1 MALDAVLGKASVA
14 IRAALEDLDKDLEG
28 ARSKVDSATKR
39 MASAAGAN
47 LQAIGKIAI
56 GGIGA
61 AIATV
66 GGLGLALGKVAV
78 DAAPVEGIQQ
88 AFDGLAESAG
98 LSGDEMLAG
107 LRRGSSGM
115 IPARDLMLSF
125 NKAASLVGT
134 EFATQLPDAMQYL
147 GKVSAST
154 GQDMGFLMDSLVTGV
169 GRLSPM
175 ILDNLGI
182 QVDLAGATQRAS
194 EMFGLEAGELSKSQI
209 QAGMMNVA
217 LEKLA
222 DNTAAMPDVSQSA
235 AAKLAQFKTTIQ
247 DTKDRIGLAFL
258 PTLSTLMTMFGD
270 LAEKVLP
277 PLTTFLE
284 NTLAPA
290 IEGVAKFLSN
300 FVIQLGQT
308 DSVWEALTMAFEG
321 TPFEDLQGTFIEIR
335 DAIGGF
341 VDKVREVTD
350 PIFEWIS
357 KNVELKDVLIGLGVA
372 IATVVLPV
380 LWGVISAVAPIVG
393 VFLGVVAVVAL
404 LRTAWEND
412 FLGIRTA
419 LTEFWEN
426 TAKPALSAL
435 WEWLKVKVPEGLEAL
450 RTFWVDTAWPAIQ
463 GAIETVWPIIEG
475 IFQSIASFVT
485 DQLIPTIQDLYTKWT
500 EEVWPTIQTVT
511 ENVWTVISGIFEE
524 IGRWINDNI
533 VPWVELLKTTWA
545 ETVWPAIQTALETA
559 WGVIEPIWESLK
571 EWLADKL
578 PPALEGL
585 RTTFETIMTAI
596 QTAIQPVKD
605 LWDAFSTAIE
615 RFWGWISDKTF
626 NFKINLPNLPDWAV
640 PGSPLPIHTAW
651 KQFAQDINS
660 LTIHPAIDLDQQYAE
675 LPGVSREGSGGT
687 GSTQI
692 IIYGLTIEGVENPEG
707 LLAQL
712 QAMA

>member
-14 IRAALEDLDKDLEG
+14 IRAALDDLDKDLEG

-66 GGLGLALGKVAV
+66 SGLGLALGKLAV

-194 EMFGLEAGELSKSQI
+194 EMFGVEASELSKSQI

-308 DSVWEALTMAFEG
+308 ESVWEALTMAFEG
-321 TPFEDLQGTFIEIR
+321 TPFEDLQGTFIEVR
-335 DAIGGF
+335 DAITGF
-341 VDKVREVTD
+341 IDKVREVTD

-357 KNVELKDVLIGLGVA
+357 KNVELKDVLIALGVA

-404 LRTAWEND
+404 LRTTWEND

-426 TAKPALSAL
+426 TAKPVLGAL

-475 IFQSIASFVT
+475 IFQSISSFIT
-485 DQLIPTIQDLYTKWT
+485 DQLIPTIQNLYTKWT

-545 ETVWPAIQTALETA
+545 DTAWPAIQTALETA
-559 WGVIEPIWESLK
+559 WGVIEPIWQSLK

-605 LWDAFSTAIE
+605 IWDAFSTAVE

-626 NFKINLPNLPDWAV
+626 NFKINLPDLPDWAV

-651 KQFAQDINS
+651 KQFAEDINS
-660 LTIHPAIDLDQQYAE
+660 LTIHPAIDLDQQYAK
-675 LPGVSREGSGGT
+675 LPGVSREVNVAP